1 MSRILIIQSA
11 KMLQQAFVYALAP
24 EHEIQL
30 TDKIADAMMPD
41 ADIAIVAAGALA
53 DRDLTGARRL
63 DAIRSWQIPVVW
75 LGGEPPP
82 AEARPGKFVL
92 LQPPLTRESLKKAL
106 AEISGPAQA
115 AAAKPKRE
123 AADTKQTKPE
133 TEPNVIAPEKKN
145 VIELV
150 EVVEEQPAREIFAE
164 AGKKS

>member
-1 MSRILIIQSA
+1 
-11 KMLQQAFVYALAP
+11 MLQQAFIYALAP

-30 TDKIADAMMPD
+30 MDKIAEAMMPD
-41 ADIAIVAAGALA
+41 ADIAIVADGALA
-53 DRDLTGARRL
+53 DREHTGAQRL

-75 LGGEPPP
+75 LGSEPPP
-82 AEARPGKFVL
+82 VAARPGKFVL

-106 AEISGPAQA
+106 AEISDPGQA
-115 AAAKPKRE
+115 AAAKPKRG
-123 AADTKQTKPE
+123 AGDTKQAKPE
-133 TEPNVIAPEKKN
+133 TEPGVIPLEKKN